1 MISPGGQAELL
12 LLPADVCL
20 GTDCQLPVGGKN
32 AACLLGSHLSLS
44 LSRLSTE
51 RIKIQ
56 GRGIEGLVWMTTNVS
71 LVLI

>member
-32 AACLLGSHLSLS
+32 AACLPGSHLSLS
-44 LSRLSTE
+44 LQTFYRENQNSGSRY
-51 RIKIQ
+51 
-56 GRGIEGLVWMTTNVS
+56 RGLGLDDN
-71 LVLI
+71 